1 MKTKLYALLLEDVRL
16 DAELLAETLENE
28 GYDLTL
34 DVVDNERDFTHALN
48 SNDYDIIFADYTLPS
63 FDGERALVLAR
74 GICPNVPFISISGTI
89 GEDRAVELLK
99 QGATDY
105 VLKDR
110 MERLGM
116 ATKRALD
123 AASHLKKFRNQ
134 QIELQ
139 TNRRLLNTVINNAI
153 DSIYIKDINGKY
165 LLLNEAAEKTMS
177 VHASDVIGKDDTYV
191 LNPEDAR
198 LMMEIDRKVIESG
211 APFSFED
218 TISTPEGKVKSYHTI
233 KCPMFDDNGKPAGL
247 FGITRDITERK
258 ELEASLREAKEKA
271 EESNRLKTAFL
282 NNISHEIR
290 TPMNAIVGFSEFLKL
305 PDLELDKR
313 IEYIDIVSNSC
324 FQLLDI
330 IDSIITSSSLVSG
343 KVDTNIEKFS
353 LPDLFNSLL
362 SDYQES
368 AQAKGLKLSFEL
380 DGDAGAGG
388 GGADE
393 RDGQGA
399 LGAGAGSS
407 AGALGTGG
415 AVAGGTVAG
424 GDAGRVVGGGSGQKV
439 MFHNNTNIIETD
451 RNILREI
458 FCHLLNNAIKFT
470 KSGYVKFGSIAVTG
484 DSGKEGAKLIFFVS
498 DTGIGIAQ
506 EHQKHIFDRFS
517 QADSSIRYDFGGT
530 GLGLSIAKGYTELL
544 GGKIWVE
551 SKPGKGSTFFFTV

>member
-34 DVVDNERDFTHALN
+34 DVVDNERDYTHALN

-74 GICPNVPFISISGTI
+74 SICPNVPFISISGTI

-211 APFSFED
+211 TPYSFED
-218 TISTPEGKVKSYHTI
+218 TISTPDGKVKSYHTI

-380 DGDAGAGG
+380 DGDAGGISESAV
-388 GGADE
+388 GA
-393 RDGQGA
+393 
-399 LGAGAGSS
+399 SH
-407 AGALGTGG
+407 
-415 AVAGGTVAG
+415 
-424 GDAGRVVGGGSGQKV
+424 KV
-439 MFHNNTNIIETD
+439 MFHNKTNIIETD

-530 GLGLSIAKGYTELL
+530 GLGLSIAKGYTDLL

>member
-16 DAELLAETLENE
+16 DAELLAETLESE

-48 SNDYDIIFADYTLPS
+48 SSDYDIIFADYTLPS
-63 FDGERALVLAR
+63 FNGERALILAR
-74 GICPNVPFISISGTI
+74 SLCPNIPFISISGTI

-123 AASHLKKFRNQ
+123 AANHLKKFRNQ

-139 TNRRLLNTVINNAI
+139 TNRRLLNTVINNAL
-153 DSIYIKDINGKY
+153 DSIYIKDFNGKY

-177 VHASDVIGKDDTYV
+177 VRACDVIGKDDTFV
-191 LNPEDAR
+191 LNPEDAK

-343 KVDTNIEKFS
+343 KVDITREKFS

-368 AQAKGLKLSFEL
+368 AAAKGLKLSFEL
-380 DGDAGAGG
+380 GGDAGEIVGNNS
-388 GGADE
+388 GAI
-393 RDGQGA
+393 G
-399 LGAGAGSS
+399 
-407 AGALGTGG
+407 
-415 AVAGGTVAG
+415 AG
-424 GDAGRVVGGGSGQKV
+424 GDAVRRNSGGGAGQKV
-439 MFHNNTNIIETD
+439 MFQNSTNIIETD

-470 KSGYVKFGSIAVTG
+470 KSGYVKFGSMVYSGETQAGELPNFRTMNLSSVKLTG
-484 DSGKEGAKLIFFVS
+484 ASEKKSNNLLFFVS

-517 QADSSIRYDFGGT
+517 QADSTIRYDFGGT

-551 SKPGKGSTFFFTV
+551 SKPGIGSTFYFTV

>member
-1 MKTKLYALLLEDVRL
+1 MKTKLFALLLEDINR
-16 DAELLAETLENE
+16 DAELLAETLESE
-28 GYDLTL
+28 DYDLTL

-63 FDGERALVLAR
+63 FDGERALLLAKR
-74 GICPNVPFISISGTI
+74 LCPNVPFISISGTI

-99 QGATDY
+99 MGATDY

-123 AASHLKKFRNQ
+123 AASHLKKFRKQ

-165 LLLNEAAEKTMS
+165 LLLNEAAEKTMN
-177 VHASDVIGKDDTYV
+177 VRASDVIGKDDTFV
-191 LNPEDAR
+191 LNPEDAKF
-198 LMMEIDRKVIESG
+198 MMEIDRRVIESG
-211 APFSFED
+211 APYSFED
-218 TISTPEGKVKSYHTI
+218 TIGTPDGKIKSYHTI
-233 KCPMFDDNGKPAGL
+233 KCPMFDDNGNPAGL

-343 KVDTNIEKFS
+343 KVEISKEKFS
-353 LPDLFNSLL
+353 LPDLFNSLF
-362 SDYQES
+362 SDYLKS
-368 AQAKGLKLSFEL
+368 ATAKGLKLSFEL
-380 DGDAGAGG
+380 GGEEGGSNSG
-388 GGADE
+388 GGA
-393 RDGQGA
+393 
-399 LGAGAGSS
+399 S
-407 AGALGTGG
+407 
-415 AVAGGTVAG
+415 
-424 GDAGRVVGGGSGQKV
+424 QKV
-439 MFHNNTNIIETD
+439 MFQKNTNIIETD
-451 RNILREI
+451 RNIMREI

-470 KSGYVKFGSIAVTG
+470 KSGYVKFGSMLYSGGSLNIDSVTDKVSGTVSAG
-484 DSGKEGAKLIFFVS
+484 DRSDIKENQLIFFVS
-498 DTGIGIAQ
+498 DTGIGIAR

-517 QADSSIRYDFGGT
+517 QADSTIRYDYGGT
-530 GLGLSIAKGYTELL
+530 GLGLSIAKGYTDLL

-551 SKPGKGSTFFFTV
+551 SKPGRGTTFFFTV

>member
-1 MKTKLYALLLEDVRL
+1 MKTKLYALLLEDVNR
-16 DAELLAETLENE
+16 DAELLAETLESE

-34 DVVDNERDFTHALN
+34 DVVDNEKDFTHALN

-63 FDGERALVLAR
+63 FDGERALLLAKSL
-74 GICPNVPFISISGTI
+74 CPNVPFISISGTI

-123 AASHLKKFRNQ
+123 AASHLRKFRTQ

-153 DSIYIKDINGKY
+153 DSIYIKDNSGKY
-165 LLLNEAAEKTMS
+165 LLLNEAAERIMG
-177 VHASDVIGKDDTYV
+177 VNASDVIGKDDTFV
-191 LNPEDAR
+191 LNPEDAKQ
-198 LMMEIDRKVIESG
+198 MMEIDRKVIESG
-211 APFSFED
+211 APYSFED
-218 TISTPEGKVKSYHTI
+218 KLCTPDGKEKSYHTI

-258 ELEASLREAKEKA
+258 ELEASLMEAKEKA

-313 IEYIDIVSNSC
+313 IEYIDIISNNC

-330 IDSIITSSSLVSG
+330 IDSIIISSSLVSG
-343 KVDTNIEKFS
+343 KVDISTNKT
-353 LPDLFNSLL
+353 DLSELFGSLL
-362 SDYQES
+362 SDYRDS
-368 AQAKGLKLSFEL
+368 ATAKGISLSFEIN
-380 DGDAGAGG
+380 GV
-388 GGADE
+388 ADSK
-393 RDGQGA
+393 DQ
-399 LGAGAGSS
+399 
-407 AGALGTGG
+407 
-415 AVAGGTVAG
+415 
-424 GDAGRVVGGGSGQKV
+424 
-439 MFHNNTNIIETD
+439 TNFNFIETD
-451 RNILREI
+451 RNKLREI

-470 KSGYVKFGSIAVTG
+470 KSGYVKFGSKVVSDDFMNKT
-484 DSGKEGAKLIFFVS
+484 SGKVSADGRADKKGEQLLFYVS
-498 DTGIGIAQ
+498 DSGIGIAQ
-506 EHQKHIFDRFS
+506 ENQKHIFDRFS
-517 QADSSIRYDFGGT
+517 QADSSIRFDYGGT
-530 GLGLSIAKGYTELL
+530 GLGLSIAKGYAELL

-551 SKPGKGSTFFFTV
+551 SKPGKGSTFYFTV

>member
-1 MKTKLYALLLEDVRL
+1 MKTNLYALLLEDVNR
-16 DAELLAETLENE
+16 DAELLAETLESE

-34 DVVDNERDFTHALN
+34 DVVDNERDFTNALSN
-48 SNDYDIIFADYTLPS
+48 NDYDIIFADYTLPS
-63 FDGERALVLAR
+63 FDGERALILAKSL
-74 GICPNVPFISISGTI
+74 CPNIPFISISGTI

-177 VHASDVIGKDDTYV
+177 VHASDVIGKDDTFV
-191 LNPEDAR
+191 LNPEDAK

-343 KVDTNIEKFS
+343 KVDITREKFS
-353 LPDLFNSLL
+353 LPDLFNSLH

-368 AQAKGLKLSFEL
+368 ATAKGLKLSFEL
-380 DGDAGAGG
+380 DGDVGAGAGG
-388 GGADE
+388 T
-393 RDGQGA
+393 
-399 LGAGAGSS
+399 GAGS
-407 AGALGTGG
+407 
-415 AVAGGTVAG
+415 
-424 GDAGRVVGGGSGQKV
+424 DAGRVVGGGPGQKV

-470 KSGYVKFGSIAVTG
+470 KSGNVKFGSKAVTG
-484 DSGKEGAKLIFFVS
+484 DSDKKGAQLIFFVS

-506 EHQKHIFDRFS
+506 EHQRHIFDRFS
-517 QADSSIRYDFGGT
+517 QADSTIRYDFGGT
-530 GLGLSIAKGYTELL
+530 GLGLSIAKGYTDLL